1 MNENI
6 GRIAGE
12 IWEYLH
18 NNGEA
23 TVTRISKA
31 IQQDA
36 ASTHQAI
43 GWLAREGK
51 INIDRSKR
59 VAKYSLWS

>member
-1 MNENI
+1 MNDDI

-18 NNGEA
+18 SNGEA
-23 TVTRISKA
+23 SATRISKA
-31 IQQDA
+31 IHED
-36 ASTHQAI
+36 STMTHQAI